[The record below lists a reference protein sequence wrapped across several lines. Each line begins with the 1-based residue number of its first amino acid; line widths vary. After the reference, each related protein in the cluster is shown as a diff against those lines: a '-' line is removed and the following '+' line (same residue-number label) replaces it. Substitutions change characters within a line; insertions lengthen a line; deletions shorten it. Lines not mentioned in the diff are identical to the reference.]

1 MTCSCGLNH
10 HEKPEDARNGLSRR
24 EMVMGLATGSLV
36 LVSGCAT
43 NAETGRSQLML
54 VDDAQ
59 LVQLS
64 ASAWTDVKQKTPA
77 VKDQKMINRVTKVGQ
92 KIAAVS
98 NIQNAQWEYQVFD
111 DKTINAFVLPGGKVG
126 VYKGLLDLVEND
138 DQLACVLGHETGHVS
153 GRHAAE
159 RMSQTVA
166 AQIGMGV
173 AQIGLG
179 QTKLSAGAQQDIA
192 QALGLGVQYGVLMP
206 FSRSQESEADIIGLR
221 YMKNA
226 GYDPR
231 QSIRLWQRMAEANKN
246 KPPEFLSTH
255 PSEETR
261 IARLTEELRKMGYTV

>member
-10 HEKPEDARNGLSRR
+10 QINKHNSKDGLSRR
-24 EMVMGLATGSLV
+24 DMVMGLATGTLV

-43 NAETGRSQLML
+43 NSETGRSQLML

-59 LVQLS
+59 LVELS
-64 ASAWTDVKQKTPA
+64 ASAWTEVKQKTPT
-77 VKDQKMINRVTKVGQ
+77 VKDAKMINRVTKVGQ
-92 KIAAVS
+92 KIAAIS

-111 DKTINAFVLPGGKVG
+111 SDTINAFVLPGGKVG
-126 VYKGLLDLVEND
+126 VYKGLLNLVEND

-166 AQIGMGV
+166 AQLSMGV

-179 QTKLSAGAQQDIA
+179 QTKLSSAAQQDVA

-206 FSRSQESEADIIGLR
+206 FSRSQESEADIIGLK

-231 QSIRLWQRMAEANKN
+231 QSIRLWQKMAAANKN